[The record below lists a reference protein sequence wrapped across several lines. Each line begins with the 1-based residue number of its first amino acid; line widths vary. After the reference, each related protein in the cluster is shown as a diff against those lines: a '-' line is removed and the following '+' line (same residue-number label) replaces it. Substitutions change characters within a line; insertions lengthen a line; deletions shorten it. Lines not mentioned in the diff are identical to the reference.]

1 MAAKQPFKISS
12 WDVDTDKVGSGT
24 PFQAMINP
32 TGYAIARTVRMT
44 AQGKSD
50 GRVGEALTL
59 EDLVLD
65 GTGVVPAPT
74 GVPVDVE
81 QQLADLLAVVQ
92 IAPSGEKMVYPVVEL
107 VWGSLYYLGRVTSL
121 TTKYTLFAPDGTPL
135 RARVSMKIEEY
146 VPASAVASDKP
157 AAATMTKQLQVGAG
171 TRLPE
176 LCFAAY
182 SDPGMAAA
190 VARYNGLT
198 SIRNVPAGT
207 PINCP
212 PKA

>member
-1 MAAKQPFKISS
+1 MAGKQWFKISS
-12 WDVDTDKVGSGT
+12 WDVDNNKAGSVT

-32 TGYAIARTVRMT
+32 TGYAIERTVSMSKR
-44 AQGKSD
+44 GKCD

-65 GTGVVPAPT
+65 GTGVVPGPT
-74 GVPVDVE
+74 GSAQSVE
-81 QQLADLLAVVQ
+81 AQLDDLMAVVQ

-121 TTKYTLFAPDGTPL
+121 TTKYTLFAPDGIPL

-146 VPASAVASDKP
+146 IPDTDAVADSAD
-157 AAATMTKQLQVGAG
+157 AATMTKQLQVDAG
-171 TRLPE
+171 MRLPE

-182 SDPGMAAA
+182 GDAGMAAA
-190 VARYNGLT
+190 VARFNGLT
-198 SIRNVPAGT
+198 SMRNVAAGT
-207 PINCP
+207 SIDCP
-212 PKA
+212 

>member
-1 MAAKQPFKISS
+1 MAGKQWFKISS
-12 WDVDTDKVGSGT
+12 WDVDSNAASSDGA
-24 PFQAMINP
+24 FQAMINP
-32 TGYAIARTVRMT
+32 TGYSIQRKIDVSKS
-44 AQGKSD
+44 GKSD

-65 GTGVVPAPT
+65 GTGVVAGPT
-74 GVPVDVE
+74 GTPQSVE
-81 QQLADLLAVVQ
+81 QQLADLLAVAQ
-92 IAPSGEKMVYPVVEL
+92 IAPSDDKMVYPVVEL

-121 TTKYTLFAPDGTPL
+121 TTKYTLFAPDGVPL
-135 RARVSMKIEEY
+135 RARVSMKIDEY
-146 VPASAVASDKP
+146 VPDTDIVADSAD
-157 AAATMTKQLQVGAG
+157 AATMTKQLQVDAGA
-171 TRLPE
+171 RLPE

-198 SIRNVPAGT
+198 SMRNVPAGT
-207 PINCP
+207 AVNCP